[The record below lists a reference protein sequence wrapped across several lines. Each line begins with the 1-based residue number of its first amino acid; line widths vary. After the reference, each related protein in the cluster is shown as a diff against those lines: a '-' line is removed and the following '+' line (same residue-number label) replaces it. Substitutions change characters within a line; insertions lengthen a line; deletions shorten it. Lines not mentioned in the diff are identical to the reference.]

1 MPKSIP
7 IQTIQAVARSV
18 YKETSN
24 YGFGPVDTIR
34 LINEL
39 MDLCSAA
46 SERDPE
52 AAADALQNLTASRS
66 GASEL
71 PIKSGRI
78 VIREFD
84 VEQDLSLL
92 RGWLPDKYGRFFVLS
107 CATAQ
112 ETEIETLV
120 GAPLNVLGIIT
131 LLDGTP
137 IGAMAY
143 LDYNKSQKRAEL
155 RKLIGVPEARGK
167 GYAEEATRLWIDYGL
182 STLGLEKIYVSTLQT
197 HIRNI
202 RLNEVVGFKVEGLLQ
217 NEVCIDGDRYD
228 VLRMGLSSE
237 DDSDS
242 VT

>member
-1 MPKSIP
+1 MPKSMP

-46 SERDPE
+46 SERGP
-52 AAADALQNLTASRS
+52 AARNDSQRDLTAARS
-66 GASEL
+66 EAPEL
-71 PIKSGRI
+71 PIKSQRI
-78 VIREFD
+78 IIRRFD
-84 VEQDLSLL
+84 AEQDLNLL

-112 ETEIETLV
+112 TIDIEMLV
-120 GAPLNVLGIIT
+120 NSPLNVLGTIT

-143 LDYNKSQKRAEL
+143 LDFNKDQKRAEL

-167 GYAEEATRLWIDYGL
+167 GYAEEATRLWIDYGI
-182 STLGLEKIYVSTLQT
+182 SALGLQKIYVSTLQT
-197 HIRNI
+197 HIGNI
-202 RLNEVVGFKVEGLLQ
+202 RLNEDVGFKVEGLLQ
-217 NEVCIDGDRYD
+217 NEVCIDGERYD
-228 VLRMGLSSE
+228 LLRMGLCSE
-237 DDSDS
+237 DLLSD
-242 VT
+242 TT